1 MALRIVNNV
10 AAINAQR
17 NLANTQNKLETSL
30 ERLSSGL
37 RINRAADDAAGLA
50 ISQQFR
56 GDLAAYG
63 ASENNVAQANAMLQ
77 VAEGG
82 LSQIHG
88 MLTRLKELSTQAA
101 SDNTVNASALDDEAQ
116 ELVDEIN
123 RTAKAT
129 EYSGIKMIDGTYATS
144 GASGASGVDIQVGA
158 SNATVNRLS
167 FTIAAATAGA
177 LGTTAGGGSSGLHT
191 INLNSIASAQ
201 NSMDIIDEAISDV
214 SDVRAKIG
222 ASQNRLSY
230 TANNLSTTVE
240 NISASES
247 VIRDA
252 DIAKEMT
259 AFTRNQILRQAGTA
273 MLAQANAMPQAAL
286 TLLG

>member
-17 NLANTQNKLETSL
+17 NLANTQKRLETSL

-56 GDLAAYG
+56 GDLASYKA
-63 ASENNVAQANAMLQ
+63 ASNNTAQANAMLQ

-82 LSQIHG
+82 LDQIHG

-101 SDNTVNASALDDEAQ
+101 SDNTVNASALNDEAS

-123 RTAKAT
+123 RTAKST
-129 EYSGIKMIDGTYATS
+129 EYSGIYLIDGSY
-144 GASGASGVDIQVGA
+144 ASGSGTVDIQVGA
-158 SNATVNRLS
+158 SNTSTHRLS
-167 FTIAAATAGA
+167 FNIEAATAGA
-177 LGTTAGGGSSGLHT
+177 IGVTGGGNGLND
-191 INLNSIASAQ
+191 INLNSVSSAQ
-201 NSMDIIDEAISDV
+201 NSMDVVDQAIADV
-214 SDVRAKIG
+214 STIRAKIG

-230 TANNLSTTVE
+230 TANNISTTIE

-252 DIAKEMT
+252 DIAQEMT
-259 AFTRNQILRQAGTA
+259 SFTKNQILRQAGTA

>member
-17 NLANTQNKLETSL
+17 NLNNTQRRLDTSL

-56 GDLAAYG
+56 GDLASYNA
-63 ASENNVAQANAMLQ
+63 ASNNVAQGNAMLQ

-82 LSQIHG
+82 LDQIHG
-88 MLTRLKELSTQAA
+88 MLTRLKELATQAA
-101 SDNTVNASALDDEAQ
+101 SDNTVNASALSDEAS

-123 RTAKAT
+123 RTANST
-129 EYSGIKMIDGTYATS
+129 EYSGIFLIDGSY
-144 GASGASGVDIQVGA
+144 ASGQGTVDIQVGA
-158 SNATVNRLS
+158 SNTANQRLS
-167 FTIAAATAGA
+167 FNIEAATAGA
-177 LGTTAGGGSSGLHT
+177 LGASASAGGLNDV
-191 INLNSIASAQ
+191 NLNSVSSAQ
-201 NSMDIIDEAISDV
+201 TTMDIVDEAIADV
-214 SDVRAKIG
+214 STVRAKIG

-230 TANNLSTTVE
+230 TANNISTTIE
-240 NISASES
+240 NITASES

-252 DIAKEMT
+252 DIAQEMT
-259 AFTRNQILRQAGTA
+259 SFTKNQILRQAGTA

>member
-17 NLANTQNKLETSL
+17 NLNNTQKRLETSL

-56 GDLAAYG
+56 GDLASYEA
-63 ASENNVAQANAMLQ
+63 ASNNVAQGNAMLQ

-82 LSQIHG
+82 LDQIHG
-88 MLTRLKELSTQAA
+88 MLTRLKELATQAA
-101 SDNTVNASALDDEAQ
+101 SDNTVNATALNDEAS

-123 RTAKAT
+123 RTAKST
-129 EYSGIKMIDGTYATS
+129 EYSGIYLIDGSY
-144 GASGASGVDIQVGA
+144 ASGSGTVDIQVGA
-158 SNATVNRLS
+158 SNTSTHRLS
-167 FTIAAATAGA
+167 FNIEAATAGA
-177 LGTTAGGGSSGLHT
+177 IGVTGGGNGLNDV
-191 INLNSIASAQ
+191 NLNSVASAQ
-201 NSMDIIDEAISDV
+201 NTMDVVDQAIADV
-214 SDVRAKIG
+214 STVRAKIG

-230 TANNLSTTVE
+230 TSNNISTTIE

-259 AFTRNQILRQAGTA
+259 SFTKNQILRQAGTA

>member
-1 MALRIVNNV
+1 MALRIVNNI

-17 NLANTQNKLETSL
+17 NLANTQNRLEVSL

-56 GDLAAYG
+56 GDLSAYSAA
-63 ASENNVAQANAMLQ
+63 ENNVAQGNAMLQ

-82 LSQIHG
+82 LDQIHG
-88 MLTRLKELSTQAA
+88 MLTRLKELATQAA
-101 SDNTVNASALDDEAQ
+101 SDNTVDAEALDDEAQ

-123 RTAKAT
+123 RTAKST
-129 EYSGIKMIDGTYATS
+129 EYSGIYLIDGSYATT
-144 GASGASGVDIQVGA
+144 GAGGASGVDIQVGA
-158 SNATVNRLS
+158 SNTGINRLS
-167 FTIAAATAGA
+167 FTISAATAGA
-177 LGTTAGGGSSGLHT
+177 LGTTAGGGGTGLHAV
-191 INLNSIASAQ
+191 NLNSVASAQ
-201 NSMDIIDEAISDV
+201 LSMDVVDEAIADV
-214 SDVRAKIG
+214 SDIRASIG
-222 ASQNRLSY
+222 ANQNRLSY
-230 TANNLSTTVE
+230 TANNLSTTIE

-252 DIAKEMT
+252 DIAAEMT
-259 AFTRNQILRQAGTA
+259 NFTKNQILRQAGTA

>member
-17 NLANTQNKLETSL
+17 NLANTQRKLETSL

-63 ASENNVAQANAMLQ
+63 AAENNVAQGNAMLQ

-82 LSQIHG
+82 LDQIHG
-88 MLTRLKELSTQAA
+88 MLTRLKELATQAA

-116 ELVDEIN
+116 ELVAEIN
-123 RTAKAT
+123 RTAKST
-129 EYSGIKMIDGTYATS
+129 EYSGIYLLDGSY
-144 GASGASGVDIQVGA
+144 ASGTATVDIQVGS
-158 SNATVNRLS
+158 SNTSVHRLS
-167 FTIAAATAGA
+167 FNIEAATAGA
-177 LGTTAGGGSSGLHT
+177 IGVTGGGNGLNDV
-191 INLNSIASAQ
+191 NLNSIASAQ
-201 NSMDIIDEAISDV
+201 GTMDIADQAISDV
-214 SDVRAKIG
+214 STVRAKIG

-230 TANNLSTTVE
+230 TANNLSTTIE

-252 DIAKEMT
+252 DIAATMT
-259 AFTRNQILRQAGTA
+259 SFTKNQILRQAGTA

>member
-17 NLANTQNKLETSL
+17 NLANTQNRLETAL

-37 RINRAADDAAGLA
+37 RINRASDDAAGLA

-63 ASENNVAQANAMLQ
+63 AAENNVSQANAMLQ

-82 LSQIHG
+82 LDQIHS
-88 MLTRLKELSTQAA
+88 MLTRLKELATQAA
-101 SDNTVNASALDDEAQ
+101 SDNTVNADALDDEAQ
-116 ELVDEIN
+116 ELVAEIQ
-123 RTAKAT
+123 RTAEST
-129 EYSGIKMIDGTYATS
+129 EYSGIFLIS
-144 GASGASGVDIQVGA
+144 GSFASGTGTVDIQVGA
-158 SNATVNRLS
+158 NNTGNQRLS
-167 FTIAAATAGA
+167 FNIEAATAGA
-177 LGTTAGGGSSGLHT
+177 LGTTASANGLRDVDLT
-191 INLNSIASAQ
+191 SVASAQ
-201 NSMDIIDEAISDV
+201 TTMDIVDEAIGDIS
-214 SDVRAKIG
+214 SVRAKIG
-222 ASQNRLSY
+222 ASQNRMSY

-247 VIRDA
+247 VVRDA
-252 DIAKEMT
+252 DIAAEMT
-259 AFTRNQILRQAGTA
+259 DFTKNQILRQAGTA